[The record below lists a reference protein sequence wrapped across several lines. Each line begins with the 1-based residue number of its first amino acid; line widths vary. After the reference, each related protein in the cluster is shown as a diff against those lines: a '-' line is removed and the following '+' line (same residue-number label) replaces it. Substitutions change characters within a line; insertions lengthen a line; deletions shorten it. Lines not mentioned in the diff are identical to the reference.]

1 MNGGIN
7 MFSPKSE
14 SEFLCTHEEAVKR
27 VNENMPDEEVLL
39 DLADLFK
46 IFGDT
51 TRIKIL
57 CVLLESEMCVFD
69 IAKILSM
76 SQSAISHQ
84 LRVLKQSKL
93 IKGRR
98 EGKVIYYS
106 LSDDHV
112 KDIISKGLEHI
123 EE

>member
-1 MNGGIN
+1 
-7 MFSPKSE
+7 MFSPKSD
-14 SEFLCTHEEAVKR
+14 SDFLCTHEEEVKR
-27 VNENMPDEEVLL
+27 VNENMPDEEILL

>member
-1 MNGGIN
+1 MLQKNEGN
-7 MFSPKSE
+7 
-14 SEFLCTHEEAVKR
+14 FLCTHEESVKR
-27 VNENMPDEEVLL
+27 VNDNMPDEEVLL

-57 CVLLESEMCVFD
+57 CVLLEVEMCVFD

-84 LRVLKQSKL
+84 LRILKQSKL

-98 EGKVIYYS
+98 DGKVIYYS
-106 LSDDHV
+106 LADEHV

>member
-7 MFSPKSE
+7 MFSPKSD
-14 SEFLCTHEEAVKR
+14 SDFLCTHEEEVKR
-27 VNENMPDEEVLL
+27 VNENMPDEEMLL

-98 EGKVIYYS
+98 EGKVMYYS